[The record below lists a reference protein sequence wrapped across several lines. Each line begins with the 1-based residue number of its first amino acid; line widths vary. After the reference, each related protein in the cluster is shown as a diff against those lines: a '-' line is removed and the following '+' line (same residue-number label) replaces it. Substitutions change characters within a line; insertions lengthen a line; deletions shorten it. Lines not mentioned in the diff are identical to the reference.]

1 MSLAVTVTG
10 APAILIILVIL
21 ALLITGVIVAIR
33 AAGRGVK
40 KGVDHVA
47 DRRDEPA
54 DR

>member
-21 ALLITGVIVAIR
+21 ALLITGVVVAIR

-40 KGVDHVA
+40 KGVDHVT
-47 DRRDEPA
+47 DRGDDPA
-54 DR
+54 RR

>member
-21 ALLITGVIVAIR
+21 ALLVTGVVVAIR

-40 KGVDHVA
+40 
-47 DRRDEPA
+47 
-54 DR
+54 